1 VTQTDVPPPDRPHR
15 RSRRR
20 RVSLAAALL
29 LSAGLGTVWMLRQPI
44 VTRFVDRELD
54 RRGVAAR
61 YRITDLGLGRQRL
74 TDVVIGDPRRPDLI
88 ADWIETRTGI
98 GLAGP
103 YLVGVKAG
111 RVRLNARLA
120 DGRVSLGAIDR
131 LLPPP
136 SGKPF
141 ALPALRVAVEEARVR
156 LATPYGAAL
165 LRIAGQGRLDDGFAG
180 TITAD
185 APTLAIGGCWAQGV
199 RAAVRI
205 AITAARPHLDGPV
218 AARRLACDDGL
229 AVAAPRAD
237 LDLRLSAALDRWQGR
252 VKLATA
258 AATRGAID
266 LAAATADLDI
276 AGSAARSEGHVVAT
290 LRRPR
295 TPQGTAAAATLDGD
309 YAIDRRLAFTG
320 RAHLTRATLAPA
332 LIDQV
337 APLETAAAG
346 TPVAPLAA
354 RLGQALVAAGRALDA
369 DARLDIGEE
378 VAVSQIA
385 VDAASGARL
394 TLDGRIVVADGA
406 PRLPP
411 GLKLVAGGGGLPR
424 FALSLSQ
431 AHAAAPIRGR
441 AVVDPYAAGA
451 ARLALAPVLFTATPR
466 GDWRAT
472 TRATLSGPLGDGR
485 VEGLAMPMSFTGTRG
500 RIAINPACTP
510 VAFDRLAIAGLALD
524 PARLSLCPTGDALV
538 SVANG
543 GVAGGARLGATRLS
557 GRLGGT
563 PLTLAATGASV
574 RLADRGF
581 AVAGVEALLGAPDRQ
596 SRLAIADLTG
606 RIAGATVTG
615 TFAEAGGRI
624 GNVPLLLSGAAG
636 EWTLNRGILS
646 LTGALTVGDEAIPP
660 RFRPLAARQV
670 DFRLAGGAITATGV
684 LHEPATG
691 TRVAT
696 VAIAHRLADGRGH
709 ADLAVPA
716 LTFGEGFQPDLL
728 TPLTFG
734 VVADVRGRVDGSAR
748 IDWNGQGVTSTGT
761 FGTDALDLAAAFGP
775 VTGIATRLRF
785 DDLLALHTP
794 PGQVATVRTVN
805 PGIAVQDGTI
815 RYQILNTTQ
824 VQVEGARWPFAGG
837 ALTLDPS
844 RLDFGESGQRRL
856 TFRVAGARA
865 DQFLDQF
872 DFANLNATGTF
883 DGVLPMIFDDAGGR
897 IENGRLSMRAG
908 GGTIAYVGAL
918 GQEQLGTWGD
928 LAFQALKSLRYRSL
942 DVTLN
947 GALAGEMV
955 TDVRFAGV
963 SQGAGAKSNFL
974 VRRLQRLP
982 LVFNVR
988 IKAPFRGL
996 LDSAQS
1002 FYDPSRLVQ
1011 RNLPALLEQ
1020 QNRAG
1025 RPAPAAATPVPIQP
1039 PASENKR

>member
-1 VTQTDVPPPDRPHR
+1 V
-15 RSRRR
+15 
-20 RVSLAAALL
+20 AALL
-29 LSAGLGTVWMLRQPI
+29 LSAGLGTVWTLRQPI

-54 RRGVAAR
+54 ARGVAAR

-74 TDVVIGDPRRPDLI
+74 TDVVIGDPRRPDLT

-98 GLAGP
+98 GLSGP
-103 YLVGVKAG
+103 YLVGVRAG

-120 DGRVSLGAIDR
+120 AGRVSLGAIDR

-141 ALPALRVAVEEARVR
+141 ALPALNVAVQEAQIR

-165 LRIAGQGRLDDGFAG
+165 LRIAGQGQLDDGFAG
-180 TITAD
+180 TLSAD
-185 APTLAIGGCWAQGV
+185 APQLAIGGCRAQGL
-199 RAAVRI
+199 RAAARI
-205 AITAARPHLDGPV
+205 DIAAARPHLDGPV
-218 AARRLACDDGL
+218 VARRIACADGL
-229 AVAAPRAD
+229 AVAAPRVD
-237 LDLRLSAALDRWQGR
+237 LKLQLSAALDRWQGR
-252 VKLATA
+252 AQVATA
-258 AATRGAID
+258 AIVRGTIG
-266 LAAATADLDI
+266 AAAAAGTLDI
-276 AGSAARSEGHVVAT
+276 AGSPARSEGQVVAT
-290 LRRPR
+290 LRRLR
-295 TPQGTAAAATLDGD
+295 SPQGLAAVATLDGD
-309 YAIDRRLAFTG
+309 YALDRRLAFTG
-320 RAHLTRATLAPA
+320 RAHLTRTALAPA
-332 LIDQV
+332 LVDRV
-337 APLETAAAG
+337 APLATAAAG
-346 TPVAPLAA
+346 TPVAPLAV
-354 RLGQALVAAGRALDA
+354 RFGQALIRAGRMLDA

-378 VAVSQIA
+378 IAVSQIA

-394 TLDGRIVVADGA
+394 TLDGRVVVVDGA
-406 PRLPP
+406 WRLPP
-411 GLKLVAGGGGLPR
+411 RLKLIAGGGDLPR
-424 FALSLSQ
+424 VALSLAQ
-431 AHAAAPIRGR
+431 ATATAPIRGR
-441 AVVDPYAAGA
+441 MVVAPYAAGA
-451 ARLALAPVLFTATPR
+451 ARLALDPVVFTTTPA
-466 GDWRAT
+466 GAWRAT

-485 VEGLAMPMSFTGTRG
+485 VEGLALPLALSGTRD
-500 RIAINPACTP
+500 RIAINPGCTP
-510 VAFDRLAIAGLALD
+510 VALDRLAIAGLALD

-538 SVANG
+538 SVAG
-543 GVAGGARLGATRLS
+543 GRVAGGARLGTTRLA

-563 PLTLAATGASV
+563 PLTLAATGATV

-581 AVAGVEALLGAPDRQ
+581 AVTGVEALLGAPDRQ
-596 SRLAIADLTG
+596 SRLVVADLTG
-606 RIAGATVTG
+606 RIVGAAVTG
-615 TFAEAGGRI
+615 RFAEAGGRI

-636 EWTLNRGILS
+636 DWSLDRGILS
-646 LTGALTVGDEAIPP
+646 LSGALTVGDEAIPP
-660 RFRPLAARQV
+660 RFRQLAARQV
-670 DFRLAGGAITATGV
+670 DLRLARGDITATGV
-684 LHEPATG
+684 LHEPTTG

-709 ADLAVPA
+709 ADLMVPS
-716 LTFGEGFQPDLL
+716 LTFAQGFQPELL

-734 VVADVRGRVDGSAR
+734 VVADVRGQVDGTAR
-748 IDWNGQGVTSTGT
+748 IDWNAQGVTSTGR

-775 VTGIATRLRF
+775 VTGIATRLHF

-805 PGIAVQDGTI
+805 PGIAVQDGTL

-856 TFRVAGARA
+856 TFHVAGARA

-883 DGVLPMIFDDAGGR
+883 DGMLPMVFDDAGGR
-897 IENGRLSMRAG
+897 IENGRLSMREG

-963 SQGAGAKSNFL
+963 SQGVGAKSNFL

-988 IKAPFRGL
+988 IRAPFRGL

-1002 FYDPSRLVQ
+1002 FYDPRRLIQ

-1025 RPAPAAATPVPIQP
+1025 RPAAPAPVPIQP